1 MLDRIKKLKKTI
13 LDRAEYLLEDED
25 IIPSDLQKVT
35 ASILAVENS
44 IVNQDDSNEGL
55 LRRLANKYSNT
66 RANLDTQLLDADI
79 VE

>member
-1 MLDRIKKLKKTI
+1 MLDRIKTLKKTI

-66 RANLDTQLLDADI
+66 EANLDTQLLDADI

>member
-66 RANLDTQLLDADI
+66 EANLDTQLLDTDI